1 VRYGLSF
8 DRPDRR
14 WSVATLDPRLLA
26 VAGGALVAGLTLGV
40 WLGAVAQRWRG
51 KARIVGRFRAGRVAE
66 SEAAHRLRAL
76 GFEVL
81 DSQIEELAHVYVD
94 GVRVECPV
102 RADYLVRRRG
112 RLALVEVKSGVGE
125 RSPAEN
131 DTRRQLLEY
140 WLVFGGLPLY
150 HLDAASGAITR
161 VGFAY
166 GEARGPSW
174 LEWVA
179 AVALVAGTAAALVW
193 WVTKVR

>member
-1 VRYGLSF
+1 MS
-8 DRPDRR
+8 
-14 WSVATLDPRLLA
+14 ALDPRLVEVA
-26 VAGGALVAGLTLGV
+26 VGALAAGLVLGLTLG
-40 WLGAVAQRWRG
+40 AAAQRWRG
-51 KARIVGRFRAGRVAE
+51 RARLRARFRAGRVAE
-66 SEAAHRLRAL
+66 SEAAARLREL

-81 DSQIEELAHVYVD
+81 DSQVEDLAHVVVD
-94 GVRVECPV
+94 GVRIECAV

-150 HLDAASGAITR
+150 HLDATSGALTR

-166 GEARGPSW
+166 GGGSRRAGW

-179 AVALVAGTAAALVW
+179 AVLIVLGAASALAW
-193 WVTKVR
+193 WVLTLR